1 MDTAV
6 RFGSVWDLGLAAS
19 CWRRRQLRHAQQ
31 VVGGGSQRRMQCDA
45 RGADEARLA
54 QPAVGLGP
62 TEDLFDPLAFALTD
76 RVASVPRGSCIQ
88 ARAAPARGAR
98 HVRGDAAL
106 AATDDEFAHAV
117 ALICPNQDSM
127 QARSP
132 MACERLR

>member
-19 CWRRRQLRHAQQ
+19 CWRRCQLCHTQQ

-54 QPAVGLGP
+54 QPAVSLEP

-76 RVASVPRGSCIQ
+76 RVARVPRGSRIQ
-88 ARAAPARGAR
+88 APRAPARDSR
-98 HVRGDAAL
+98 HPRSDAGL
-106 AATDDEFAHAV
+106 AASGED
-117 ALICPNQDSM
+117 
-127 QARSP
+127 
-132 MACERLR
+132 